1 MSQHAPR
8 YGTVIERRATHLL
21 IKGDD
26 GQWYTPT
33 FGIQIASGVRGEPD
47 ERVKLVWITGPSY
60 GLWQTQSAAEG
71 Q

>member
-1 MSQHAPR
+1 MIQHPPR
-8 YGTVIERRATHLL
+8 YGTVITRHATHLL

-33 FGIQIASGVRGEPD
+33 FGIQIAAGVRGEPD

-60 GLWQTQSAAEG
+60 GMWQVQAAEDE
-71 Q
+71 